1 MSSFGR
7 YPQRDFSPVD
17 TCDVRFE
24 SPRSSHTRLLAKPQ
38 REVDEEKGH
47 QYEDPS
53 DLSDQVRA
61 LQAGEKNRRK
71 RYNDLYQPHVPLKEL
86 RVTRKRDM
94 SDSSDYSDSYSRE
107 SCLNRCVLFFVLLT
121 SVTALILVVLM
132 MLGKVGPAV
141 ERCACVNTEQ
151 GSYNKKGLY
160 NLLFTKSHA
169 VGVLQIHEYF
179 SFVILKKFSLYYR
192 LVRVLN
198 NVFHESDHTAPWFDY

>member
-1 MSSFGR
+1 MSSFGQF
-7 YPQRDFSPVD
+7 PQRDFSPVD

-53 DLSDQVRA
+53 GLTDQVRA

-71 RYNDLYQPHVPLKEL
+71 RFNDLYEPHVPLKEL

-94 SDSSDYSDSYSRE
+94 SDSSDYCDSYSRE
-107 SCLNRCVLFFVLLT
+107 WCLNRCVLFFVLLT

-151 GSYNKKGLY
+151 ESYNKKGIIIFYLRKATRSAFY
-160 NLLFTKSHA
+160 K
-169 VGVLQIHEYF
+169 
-179 SFVILKKFSLYYR
+179 
-192 LVRVLN
+192 VRY
-198 NVFHESDHTAPWFDY
+198 T

>member
-1 MSSFGR
+1 MSSFGQF
-7 YPQRDFSPVD
+7 PQRDFSPVD

-71 RYNDLYQPHVPLKEL
+71 RFNDLYQPHVPLKEL
-86 RVTRKRDM
+86 HVTRKRDM

-132 MLGKVGPAV
+132 MLGKAGPAV
-141 ERCACVNTEQ
+141 ERCACMNTEQ
-151 GSYNKKGLY
+151 GSYNKKGIIIFYLRKATRSAFCKVY
-160 NLLFTKSHA
+160 MNISA
-169 VGVLQIHEYF
+169 
-179 SFVILKKFSLYYR
+179 S
-192 LVRVLN
+192 
-198 NVFHESDHTAPWFDY
+198 